1 MHSDFA
7 LYVHSRIRSY
17 LLHDGFPKRS
27 VSFSHFRLMAGKD
40 LSFMGTRMKLFLSDT
55 RLLKEVS

>member
-7 LYVHSRIRSY
+7 LYVHSRICSY

-40 LSFMGTRMKLFLSDT
+40 FELYGNSHQIILSNT

>member
-1 MHSDFA
+1 MHGDFA
-7 LYVHSRIRSY
+7 LYVHSWIRSY

-40 LSFMGTRMKLFLSDT
+40 FELYGNPHEIILI
-55 RLLKEVS
+55 